1 MHKLTFDIAHLRKYV
16 NGELSSKEMHEIERA
31 AHDDE
36 MLTDILMGLEIEKN
50 DKSIP
55 PSFVDIRDQITE
67 RTQQQPRSRPL
78 WNSNIFK
85 IAASVVVLLSATG
98 ILFWN
103 SQRQETHS
111 EELAANDMPEE
122 GPIGPSHD
130 RIAEISA
137 RPDSVAQL
145 FSEPEYRPRAAHPE
159 QNRKHENVS
168 ANLRSRKLTE
178 QERQIL
184 AYTPTE
190 KNIEFSQDIAGT
202 LNLGHPK
209 HESDVI
215 IINTEAQDK
224 SNLIA
229 SSQKKQAQPRI
240 ADTRVSVN
248 PNATLSA
255 AQMRAKLSN
264 MGLEPQTNFI
274 SAQVL
279 DQQSKKPLAGV
290 EVTDTQNDRVALT
303 DSEGRFTYL
312 ANNKQSLKI
321 NATGYNT
328 REITT
333 ENGAQTILLSPK
345 QSFLEEISIT
355 NDSKSSKSTPV
366 MGREKYVSYLRNE
379 ISKIT
384 EQSYAFTVQI
394 ALSKKG
400 APDTVTVIKSSDE
413 NLNTKVIHIIERG
426 PRWTTGADWKKV
438 TLEISS
444 L

>member
-1 MHKLTFDIAHLRKYV
+1 MRKLTFDIAHLRKYV

-31 AHDDE
+31 THDDE

-50 DKSIP
+50 NQSTP
-55 PSFVDIRDQITE
+55 LSLADISDQITE
-67 RTQQQPRSRPL
+67 RTQQRPRSRPL
-78 WNSNIFK
+78 WNNNIFK
-85 IAASVVVLLSATG
+85 IAASVVVLLTATG
-98 ILFWN
+98 VLFWN
-103 SQRQETHS
+103 TQKQETHS
-111 EELAANDMPEE
+111 EELAVNDMPE

-137 RPDSVAQL
+137 TPDSVGKL
-145 FSEPEYRPRAAHPE
+145 YSEPKYRQQDVHPE

-168 ANLRSRKLTE
+168 ANLRSRNLTE
-178 QERQIL
+178 QEKQIL

-229 SSQKKQAQPRI
+229 SSSKKQAQPRI
-240 ADTRVSVN
+240 ADTRVSIN

-290 EVTDTQNDRVALT
+290 EVTDIQNDRVALT
-303 DSEGRFTYL
+303 DADGRFTYL

-321 NATGYNT
+321 NAEGYTT
-328 REITT
+328 REIAT

-345 QSFLEEISIT
+345 ESFLEEISIT
-355 NDSKSSKSTPV
+355 KDSKSSKSTPL
-366 MGREKYVSYLRNE
+366 MGREKYMTYLRNE
-379 ISKIT
+379 INKIT
-384 EQSYAFTVQI
+384 EQRYAFTVQI

-400 APDTVTVIKSSDE
+400 DPDTVTITKSSDE
-413 NLNTKVIHIIERG
+413 SLNAKVIRIITRG
-426 PRWTTGADWKKV
+426 PHWTTGSDWKKV